1 MLRFFKAISILE
13 GISFL
18 GLLLITM
25 PLKYFFDNPLPN
37 QWLGMAHGVLFILYI
52 VFAIVVGRKLKWSIK
67 TVLIVFICSIIPLG
81 TFWMDAKYI
90 EPHLK
95 K

>member
-1 MLRFFKAISILE
+1 MLRFFKILGILE

-25 PLKYFFDNPLPN
+25 PLKYFYDNPVPN
-37 QWLGMAHGVLFILYI
+37 QWLGMAHGVLFIAYVI
-52 VFAIVVGRKLKWSIK
+52 VAVIVSRQLRWSFK
-67 TVLIVFICSIIPLG
+67 TLVIVLICSVVPCG

-95 K
+95 